1 MGAHEFKSS
10 IKEKPVSSK
19 HNRGTVA
26 TIKTLNSPTMCLTKI
41 HR

>member
-1 MGAHEFKSS
+1 MAAHEFESL
-10 IKEKPVSSK
+10 IKEKPVSYK

-26 TIKTLNSPTMCLTKI
+26 TIKTLNSPTVCLTKI